1 MSDEGSCRAASEGGS
16 RRTMETEKI
25 TEQRTKEATK
35 KPIIVIKERV
45 KEHLVSKS
53 EGKSESFFIRTS
65 AVTVSVGA
73 E

>member
-1 MSDEGSCRAASEGGS
+1 
-16 RRTMETEKI
+16 METEKI

-35 KPIIVIKERV
+35 KPIILIKERV